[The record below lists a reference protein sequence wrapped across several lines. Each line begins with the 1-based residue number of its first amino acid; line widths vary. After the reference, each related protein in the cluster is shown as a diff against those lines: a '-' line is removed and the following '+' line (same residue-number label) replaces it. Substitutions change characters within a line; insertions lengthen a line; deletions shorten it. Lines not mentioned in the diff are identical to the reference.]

1 MNTTDS
7 NTNEYFNHLT
17 ISKTLEQK
25 IKLSIQEKSN
35 QIQAK
40 NDNNNDHHQ
49 ALNSYLH
56 RNRQNYLGNKIDK
69 KISLKDSPTN
79 PIVIT

>member
-1 MNTTDS
+1 M
-7 NTNEYFNHLT
+7 
-17 ISKTLEQK
+17 SKTLEQR
-25 IKLSIQEKSN
+25 IKLSIQEKTN
-35 QIQAK
+35 QIQAN
-40 NDNNNDHHQ
+40 NDNNNNNHDHQ

-79 PIVIT
+79 PIVIIK